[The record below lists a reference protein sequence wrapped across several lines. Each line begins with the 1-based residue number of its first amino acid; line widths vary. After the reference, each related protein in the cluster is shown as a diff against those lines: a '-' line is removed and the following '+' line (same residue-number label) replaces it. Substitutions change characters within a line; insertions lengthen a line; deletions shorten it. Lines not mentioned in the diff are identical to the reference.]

1 MCKRCEYS
9 HRAHPLSRPRV
20 QIFSPTRA
28 SCAETSRTTESRLPD
43 DNMTLVCATL
53 LVSVTFL
60 APVTLRSADSTDTAN
75 LRGAS
80 LLVADGILKPEG
92 PSDLAILSAALQRD
106 MQERFTQRNRNE
118 NALILAENEE
128 GEIVGVIGID
138 VQRLSNKAL
147 NEDRTGIQD
156 QRLSERPLLSSL
168 AVSPKYRRRGIA
180 KKLCR
185 EAERTAKR
193 WGYDEVLLKVEA
205 DNSRARSL
213 YRSLGYRVVDT
224 DKQAERPVVKGGLRF
239 VKTTQVA
246 MRKSLT
252 FPPLDSVVSALAVA
266 AAAAYASATYQPPT
280 HEQLALA
287 LDTGAQ
293 AGRLLGAGDLEA
305 ALALIRCVRNF

>member
-1 MCKRCEYS
+1 
-9 HRAHPLSRPRV
+9 
-20 QIFSPTRA
+20 
-28 SCAETSRTTESRLPD
+28 
-43 DNMTLVCATL
+43 MTLVCATL

-75 LRGAS
+75 LRAAS

-118 NALILAENEE
+118 NALILAENDE
-128 GEIVGVIGID
+128 GDIVGVVGID
-138 VQRLSNKAL
+138 VQRLSYNAL
-147 NEDRTGIQD
+147 NEDRIGISD

-168 AVSPKYRRRGIA
+168 SVSPKYRRRGIA

-185 EAERTAKR
+185 EAERTAKQ
-193 WGYDEVLLKVEA
+193 WGYNEVLLKVEA

-252 FPPLDSVVSALAVA
+252 FPPFDSVVSALAVA
-266 AAAAYASATYQPPT
+266 AAAAYASSTY

-287 LDTGAQ
+287 MDTGAH
-293 AGRLLGAGDLEA
+293 AGRLLGAGDFEA
-305 ALALIRCVRNF
+305 ALALIRPL

>member
-1 MCKRCEYS
+1 MNIRPVLTHS
-9 HRAHPLSRPRV
+9 HGHVFKSFRLVIVPRPSRPVARRD
-20 QIFSPTRA
+20 F
-28 SCAETSRTTESRLPD
+28 SRLSD
-43 DNMTLVCATL
+43 NNMTLVCATL

-75 LRGAS
+75 LRIAS

-128 GEIVGVIGID
+128 GEIVGVVGID

-266 AAAAYASATYQPPT
+266 AAAAYASATY

-305 ALALIRCVRNF
+305 ALALIRRVRNF